1 MLPAPPKDLGD
12 FVPPTSKPKLVVERG
27 GLYVSGERRAARDLD
42 TAFREAAAASKRST
56 NSKAYP
62 GPAIAAL
69 AQSLSTAIA
78 RRIYGLLLQNWKGG
92 GSREFGE
99 RLGHAILTCNA
110 QLERKYGKPAKT
122 SQHSQHS
129 HDRSADKGAA

>member
-1 MLPAPPKDLGD
+1 MLPLPPNSQSDFIPPPKPVLR
-12 FVPPTSKPKLVVERG
+12 VERG
-27 GLYVSGERRAARDLD
+27 GLYISNTLRRAEQDLES
-42 TAFREAAAASKRST
+42 AFREAAAASKRST

-69 AQSLSTAIA
+69 AQSLSITIA

-99 RLGHAILTCNA
+99 RLGHAVLTCNA
-110 QLERKYGKPAKT
+110 QLERKYSPRHTPGE
-122 SQHSQHS
+122 
-129 HDRSADKGAA
+129 RSA